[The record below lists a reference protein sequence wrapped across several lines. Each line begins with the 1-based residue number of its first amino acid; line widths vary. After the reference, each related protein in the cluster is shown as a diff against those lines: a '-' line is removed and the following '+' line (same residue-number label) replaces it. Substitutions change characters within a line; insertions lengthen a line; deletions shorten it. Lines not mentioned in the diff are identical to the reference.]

1 MRIMIDSVLSEPKVR
16 IKPLIMSFLQGM
28 SGLPSPWHSKE
39 AFDTFYLS
47 AHYIAFYISIGR

>member
-1 MRIMIDSVLSEPKVR
+1 MIDSVLSEPKVR
-16 IKPLIMSFLQGM
+16 INPLMMSFLQGM